1 AHDRRVR
8 RGLHR
13 VRDGP
18 RLPGHDRR
26 RQAGTEGGRPAYV
39 LEGHE
44 PRRPARG
51 LRRGRRRRD
60 RAHEPHPPAVQRE
73 LARAGRCARRP
84 RGRRARA
91 RVRPDDRGGPALPLR
106 RVQVDRALVR
116 ALAGQLHPGRR
127 RPQRRRHLPEAP
139 PQGCDRPADDP
150 LRARDRAAD
159 HRRNARREPQARE
172 GFARRPGEDAR
183 VIRQL
188 AIVGVARLGG
198 SLAKAARLGGLARRI
213 VGIGRD
219 AGRLRPA
226 LDDGTLDLAVT
237 DLEGGVRE
245 ADFILLATPVLTIE
259 GLLERVWRAAPDGA
273 LITDVGSTKRN
284 IVRAAER
291 LAATRS
297 LRFVGSHPLAGS
309 EQAGYSV
316 ARADLFRGAT
326 VVVTPTEATEL
337 GALELAARGFRD
349 TTRIAAGDPDM
360 WTEIFLANRDA
371 LSATVEAFREALADL
386 QRAIDAGQA
395 DALRAVLARIK
406 ATREQVR

>member
-1 AHDRRVR
+1 M
-8 RGLHR
+8 
-13 VRDGP
+13 
-18 RLPGHDRR
+18 
-26 RQAGTEGGRPAYV
+26 
-39 LEGHE
+39 
-44 PRRPARG
+44 
-51 LRRGRRRRD
+51 
-60 RAHEPHPPAVQRE
+60 
-73 LARAGRCARRP
+73 
-84 RGRRARA
+84 
-91 RVRPDDRGGPALPLR
+91 
-106 RVQVDRALVR
+106 
-116 ALAGQLHPGRR
+116 
-127 RPQRRRHLPEAP
+127 
-139 PQGCDRPADDP
+139 
-150 LRARDRAAD
+150 
-159 HRRNARREPQARE
+159 
-172 GFARRPGEDAR
+172 
-183 VIRQL
+183 IRQL
-188 AIVGVARLGG
+188 AIVGVGLLGG
-198 SLAKAARLGGLARRI
+198 SVAKAARLGGLAHRI

-237 DLEGGVRE
+237 ELDAGVRE
-245 ADFILLATPVLTIE
+245 ADFVLLAAPVLTIE

-337 GALELAARGFRD
+337 GALKKTTEFWEALGARVSSLDPETHDRTVAAISHLPHLIACALVDGAARVEPSALELAARGFRD

-386 QRAIDAGQA
+386 QRTIDAGQA

>member
-1 AHDRRVR
+1 MI
-8 RGLHR
+8 
-13 VRDGP
+13 
-18 RLPGHDRR
+18 
-26 RQAGTEGGRPAYV
+26 Q
-39 LEGHE
+39 
-44 PRRPARG
+44 
-51 LRRGRRRRD
+51 
-60 RAHEPHPPAVQRE
+60 
-73 LARAGRCARRP
+73 
-84 RGRRARA
+84 
-91 RVRPDDRGGPALPLR
+91 
-106 RVQVDRALVR
+106 
-116 ALAGQLHPGRR
+116 
-127 RPQRRRHLPEAP
+127 
-139 PQGCDRPADDP
+139 
-150 LRARDRAAD
+150 
-159 HRRNARREPQARE
+159 
-172 GFARRPGEDAR
+172 
-183 VIRQL
+183 QL
-188 AIVGVARLGG
+188 AIVGVGLLGG
-198 SLAKAARLGGLARRI
+198 SVAKAARLGGLAHRI

-237 DLEGGVRE
+237 ELDAGVRE
-245 ADFILLATPVLTIE
+245 ADFVLLAAPVLTIE

-297 LRFVGSHPLAGS
+297 LSFVGSHPLAGS
-309 EQAGYSV
+309 EQAGYRV

-337 GALELAARGFRD
+337 GALKKTTEFWEALGARVSSLDPETHDRTVAAISHLPHLIACALVDGAARVEPSALELAARGFRD

>member
-1 AHDRRVR
+1 M
-8 RGLHR
+8 
-13 VRDGP
+13 
-18 RLPGHDRR
+18 
-26 RQAGTEGGRPAYV
+26 
-39 LEGHE
+39 
-44 PRRPARG
+44 
-51 LRRGRRRRD
+51 
-60 RAHEPHPPAVQRE
+60 
-73 LARAGRCARRP
+73 
-84 RGRRARA
+84 
-91 RVRPDDRGGPALPLR
+91 
-106 RVQVDRALVR
+106 
-116 ALAGQLHPGRR
+116 
-127 RPQRRRHLPEAP
+127 
-139 PQGCDRPADDP
+139 
-150 LRARDRAAD
+150 
-159 HRRNARREPQARE
+159 
-172 GFARRPGEDAR
+172 
-183 VIRQL
+183 IRQL
-188 AIVGVARLGG
+188 AIVGVGLLGG
-198 SLAKAARLGGLARRI
+198 SVAKAARLGGLARRI

-237 DLEGGVRE
+237 DLDAGVRE
-245 ADFILLATPVLTIE
+245 ADFILLAAPVLTIE

-291 LAATRS
+291 FAATRS
-297 LRFVGSHPLAGS
+297 LSFVGSHPLAGS
-309 EQAGYSV
+309 EQAGYRV

-337 GALELAARGFRD
+337 GALKKTTEFWEALGARVSSLDPETHDRTVAAISHLPHLIACALVDGAARVEPSALELAARGFRD

>member
-1 AHDRRVR
+1 
-8 RGLHR
+8 
-13 VRDGP
+13 
-18 RLPGHDRR
+18 
-26 RQAGTEGGRPAYV
+26 
-39 LEGHE
+39 
-44 PRRPARG
+44 
-51 LRRGRRRRD
+51 
-60 RAHEPHPPAVQRE
+60 
-73 LARAGRCARRP
+73 
-84 RGRRARA
+84 
-91 RVRPDDRGGPALPLR
+91 
-106 RVQVDRALVR
+106 
-116 ALAGQLHPGRR
+116 
-127 RPQRRRHLPEAP
+127 
-139 PQGCDRPADDP
+139 
-150 LRARDRAAD
+150 
-159 HRRNARREPQARE
+159 
-172 GFARRPGEDAR
+172 

-188 AIVGVARLGG
+188 AIVGVGLLGG
-198 SLAKAARLGGLARRI
+198 SVAKAARLGGLARRI

-237 DLEGGVRE
+237 DLDAGVRE
-245 ADFILLATPVLTIE
+245 ADFILLAAPVLTIE

-291 LAATRS
+291 FAATRS
-297 LRFVGSHPLAGS
+297 LSFVGSHPLAGS
-309 EQAGYSV
+309 EQAGYHV

-337 GALELAARGFRD
+337 GALKKTTEFWEALGARVSSLDPETHDRTVAAISHLPHLIACALVDGAARVEPSALELAARGFRD

>member
-1 AHDRRVR
+1 M
-8 RGLHR
+8 
-13 VRDGP
+13 
-18 RLPGHDRR
+18 
-26 RQAGTEGGRPAYV
+26 
-39 LEGHE
+39 
-44 PRRPARG
+44 
-51 LRRGRRRRD
+51 
-60 RAHEPHPPAVQRE
+60 
-73 LARAGRCARRP
+73 
-84 RGRRARA
+84 
-91 RVRPDDRGGPALPLR
+91 
-106 RVQVDRALVR
+106 
-116 ALAGQLHPGRR
+116 
-127 RPQRRRHLPEAP
+127 
-139 PQGCDRPADDP
+139 
-150 LRARDRAAD
+150 
-159 HRRNARREPQARE
+159 
-172 GFARRPGEDAR
+172 
-183 VIRQL
+183 IRQL
-188 AIVGVARLGG
+188 AIVGVGLLGG
-198 SLAKAARLGGLARRI
+198 SVAKGARLGGLARRI
-213 VGIGRD
+213 IGIGRD
-219 AGRLRPA
+219 ARRLRPA

-245 ADFILLATPVLTIE
+245 ADVILLATPVLTIE

-337 GALELAARGFRD
+337 GALKKTTEFWEALGARVSSLDPETHDRTVAAISHLPHLIACALVDGAARVEPSALELAARGFRD

-386 QRAIDAGQA
+386 QRTIDAGQA